1 MTREDILKSIGD
13 LSPKQQARYLADR
26 IAVAWDT
33 IDNQKSEIID
43 LQNTITNYQEET
55 IYLQNLLTDYEYKES
70 TR

>member
-43 LQNTITNYQEET
+43 LQNTITNYQE
-55 IYLQNLLTDYEYKES
+55 
-70 TR
+70 